1 MPRKGAAPRRRVA
14 GDPVFGSVLAQ
25 RFINCLMEKGKKS
38 VAERVFYGALDR
50 IAERTNRNP
59 LEVMAQAIR
68 NVTPLV
74 EVRSRRVGGATYQV
88 PTEVR
93 AERKIALSIRWLLQ
107 YARERSERSMTEKLA
122 NEILD
127 ASRNTGNAIKKKE
140 DTHRM
145 AEANKAF
152 AHYRW

>member
-25 RFINCLMEKGKKS
+25 RIINNLMKKGKKS
-38 VAERVFYGALDR
+38 TAERVFYGALER

-59 LEVMAQAIR
+59 LEVLTQAIR

-74 EVRSRRVGGATYQV
+74 EVRSRRVGGSTYQV

-127 ASRNTGNAIKKKE
+127 ASRNTGNAIKKRE